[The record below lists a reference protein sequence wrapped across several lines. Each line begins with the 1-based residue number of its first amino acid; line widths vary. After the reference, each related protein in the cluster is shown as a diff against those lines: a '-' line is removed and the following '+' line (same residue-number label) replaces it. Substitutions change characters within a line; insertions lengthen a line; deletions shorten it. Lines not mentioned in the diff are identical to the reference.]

1 MNNKVLNIYEAIAL
15 HKGNAEFFK
24 QTGEEIQMQNELN
37 LVEWLSELLQFR
49 EFMKNAVAVAE
60 NPTALSMREL
70 FEPVKL
76 ELDYSHYRNMW
87 QDFPCPTA
95 IVNMIE
101 SDESEGD
108 TNGQS

>member
-15 HKGNAEFFK
+15 HKGNADLFK
-24 QTGEEIQMQNELN
+24 QLGSEIQMQNELN

-60 NPTALSMREL
+60 NPTALGMRKL

-76 ELDYSHYRNMW
+76 ELDYSHYHNMW

-101 SDESEGD
+101 SDKVEGD